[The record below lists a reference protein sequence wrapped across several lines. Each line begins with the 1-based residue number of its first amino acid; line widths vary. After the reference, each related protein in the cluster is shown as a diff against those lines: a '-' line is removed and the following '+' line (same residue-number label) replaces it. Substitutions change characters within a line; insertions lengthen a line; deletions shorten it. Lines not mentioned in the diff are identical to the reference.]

1 MYGRGTHQSNGARAA
16 AQSNEVNRVVY
27 HLGCTCHLVHP
38 PCTFCTEMAE
48 EEVEV
53 FVAGG
58 YHALAPYVDRM
69 TNEVYALVKEKA
81 AS

>member
-1 MYGRGTHQSNGARAA
+1 
-16 AQSNEVNRVVY
+16 
-27 HLGCTCHLVHP
+27 
-38 PCTFCTEMAE
+38 MAE
-48 EEVEV
+48 EAVEV